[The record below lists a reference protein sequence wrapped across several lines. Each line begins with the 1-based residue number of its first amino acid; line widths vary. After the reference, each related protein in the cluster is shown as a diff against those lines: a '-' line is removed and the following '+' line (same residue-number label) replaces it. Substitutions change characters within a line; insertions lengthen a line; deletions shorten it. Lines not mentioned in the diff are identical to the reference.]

1 MIRQVENF
9 SVVIGENKKKPY
21 DSYAQLKTD
30 IGAFY
35 DYLEKQYPTHKVNY
49 EKLVSIISDIRCD
62 KYSAKAETYPS
73 MTKEVSRFA
82 AYARKYSDV
91 DVRLH
96 YEPSK
101 KGESSSWEAYVY
113 FGGTHSVGLTHLI
126 DDKKFRVWLG
136 AGDRVIDEEEFDEK
150 WAEKM
155 RVEVDRAYARR
166 GRRAVDT
173 EARMPGTF
181 QARITVM
188 VAKWKGAKAEDILSR
203 PFSKASDR
211 DDFIMMASEHKRGKD
226 HIAKVL
232 AECITD
238 YTECHIDDIIEVT
251 AEPLVLG

>member
-1 MIRQVENF
+1 MLQEVEKI
-9 SVVIGENKKKPY
+9 SVVIGENKTKPY

-35 DYLEKQYPTHKVNY
+35 DYLEKQYPAHKVNY
-49 EKLVSIISDIRCD
+49 EKLVSLISDIRCD
-62 KYSAKAETYPS
+62 KYRAKAETYPS
-73 MTKEVSRFA
+73 ITKEVSRFA
-82 AYARKYSDV
+82 AYARKYSGA
-91 DVRLH
+91 DVRMH

-101 KGESSSWEAYVY
+101 KGESSRWEAYVY

-126 DDKKFRVWLG
+126 DGKKFRVWLG
-136 AGDRVIDEEEFDEK
+136 AGDRVIDEEEFDEN

-166 GRRAVDT
+166 DRRAVDT

-211 DDFIMMASEHKRGKD
+211 DDFIKMASERKTGNG

-238 YTECHIDDIIEVT
+238 YTECDIDDIIEVT
-251 AEPLVLG
+251 AEPLVMD

>member
-1 MIRQVENF
+1 MLQKVENF

-30 IGAFY
+30 VGTFY
-35 DYLEKQYPTHKVNY
+35 EYLEKQYPGY
-49 EKLVSIISDIRCD
+49 KLTELANIISDIRGD

-73 MTKEVSRFA
+73 ITKEVSMFA
-82 AYARKYSDV
+82 AYARKYSDA

-101 KGESSSWEAYVY
+101 NGASSRWEAYVY
-113 FGGTHSVGLTHLI
+113 FGGTHNVGLTHLI
-126 DDKKFRVWLG
+126 DDKKFRAWVG
-136 AGDRVIDEEEFDEK
+136 SGDRVIDEEEFDEN

-155 RVEVDRAYARR
+155 RVEVDRAYAQRA
-166 GRRAVDT
+166 RRAVGA
-173 EARMPGTF
+173 EARMSGTF

-211 DDFIMMASEHKRGKD
+211 DEFIKMASERRAGKD
-226 HIAKVL
+226 HLAKVL

-238 YTECHIDDIIEVT
+238 YTECHIDDIIEVK
-251 AEPLVLG
+251 AEPFVMD

>member
-1 MIRQVENF
+1 MLQKVENI
-9 SVVIGENKKKPY
+9 SVVIGENKKQPY

-30 IGAFY
+30 VGTFY
-35 DYLEKQYPTHKVNY
+35 EYLEKQYPGY
-49 EKLVSIISDIRCD
+49 KLKQLANIISDIRGD

-82 AYARKYSDV
+82 AYARKYSDAV
-91 DVRLH
+91 VRLH

-101 KGESSSWEAYVY
+101 NGASSGWEAYVY
-113 FGGTHSVGLTHLI
+113 FGGHSVGITHLI
-126 DDKKFRVWLG
+126 EDKKFRLWLD
-136 AGDRVIDEEEFDEK
+136 AGTRLIDEEEFDEK

-166 GRRAVDT
+166 ARRAVVA
-173 EARMPGTF
+173 EARMSGTF
-181 QARITVM
+181 QARIMVM
-188 VAKWKGAKAEDILSR
+188 LSKWKGDTAEDILSR

-211 DDFIMMASEHKRGKD
+211 DEFIKMASERRTGND

-238 YTECHIDDIIEVT
+238 YTACEIDDIIEVK
-251 AEPLVLG
+251 AEPFVMD

>member
-1 MIRQVENF
+1 MLQKVENF

-30 IGAFY
+30 VGKFY
-35 DYLEKQYPTHKVNY
+35 EYLEKQYPGY
-49 EKLVSIISDIRCD
+49 KLNEHLANIISDIRGD

-73 MTKEVSRFA
+73 ITKEVSRFA
-82 AYARKYSDV
+82 AYARKYSDAIV
-91 DVRLH
+91 KLH
-96 YEPSK
+96 YWPAK
-101 KGESSSWEAYVY
+101 NGISSSWEADVF
-113 FGGTHSVGLTHLI
+113 FGGMRVGITHRI
-126 DDKKFRVWLG
+126 DEKKFSLWLCDG
-136 AGDRVIDEEEFDEK
+136 NRDISEEEFDEK

-166 GRRAVDT
+166 ARRAVVD

-181 QARITVM
+181 QARIMVM
-188 VAKWKGAKAEDILSR
+188 LSKWKGDKAEDILSR

-211 DDFIMMASEHKRGKD
+211 DDFIKMASERRTGND

-238 YTECHIDDIIEVT
+238 YTACDIDDIIEVK
-251 AEPLVLG
+251 AEPFVMG